1 METTSGYIAAAGAF
15 LGTLIVVALYHFLV
29 VRGTQKR
36 LGATLTAHD
45 ALLGGSEHGGES
57 RLTGIEAELQATKVA
72 IEGLQARIAEL
83 EARSSRDLSRAGFVR
98 YDAFDDTKSDLS
110 YALALLN
117 REGDGVVISSIY
129 SRTDTR
135 TYGKA
140 VAKYAPLANASQE
153 ELHAIE
159 RAKSSGMS

>member
-15 LGTLIVVALYHFLV
+15 LGTLIVLAIYHFFV
-29 VRGTQKR
+29 VRGAQKR
-36 LGATLTAHD
+36 LGATLAAHD
-45 ALLGGSEHGGES
+45 ALLGGGDFGAES
-57 RLTGIEAELQATKVA
+57 RLSGIESELRATKVA
-72 IEGLQARIAEL
+72 IEGLESRIAEL
-83 EARSSRDLSRAGFVR
+83 EKRSNRDLSRAGFVR

-153 ELHAIE
+153 ELQAIE